1 MKQTAANAQT
11 LLKIAELEA
20 RMQATADVQ
29 GLTVDDIRQT
39 IHQVA
44 DMVVQISET
53 LPAILEELKALAA
66 IIATLTKESPA
77 AASKKVPDAKR
88 SKTAKK

>member
-11 LLKIAELEA
+11 LTRIAELEA

-66 IIATLTKESPA
+66 IIATLTERDKPA
-77 AASKKVPDAKR
+77 RPKKA
-88 SKTAKK
+88 AKK